1 MALSPSS
8 NSLVL
13 RKALIQDV
21 KPIHQLLMGYASRG
35 LLLARSLSEL
45 YDHIRDFY
53 VLMEEGDDG
62 EVIGCCALGVCWED
76 LAEIRSLAVAEGLQ
90 RRGYARQLV
99 EACIE
104 EAETLGIRRVF
115 ALTYVEAFFHRMGFV
130 DVEKSVLP
138 HKVWADCLKCPK
150 FPDCDELALIRDL

>member
-1 MALSPSS
+1 MVLSPSS
-8 NSLVL
+8 NSPVL

-21 KPIHQLLMGYASRG
+21 KPIHRLLMEYASRG

-53 VLMEEGDDG
+53 VLAAEADDDG
-62 EVIGCCALGVCWED
+62 LIGCCALGVCWED

-90 RRGYARQLV
+90 RRGHARRLV

-104 EAETLGIRRVF
+104 EAVTLGIHRVF
-115 ALTYVEAFFHRMGFV
+115 ALTYVDDFFHRMGFR

-150 FPDCDELALIRDL
+150 FPDCDELALIREL